1 MDPTHMSFEAHI
13 KTGAFTLVVPAGKR
27 AQRHRVHV
35 WHLEGSV

>member
-1 MDPTHMSFEAHI
+1 MAPTSMPIEAHV
-13 KTGAFTLVVPAGKR
+13 KTGAHALVVPAGKR